1 MAHALLPDVLWS
13 FIETQLPVYR
23 PSPKGGRPRI
33 DNRAA
38 LTGILFVL
46 KTGIPWEYLPRELGC
61 GSGMSCWRR
70 LDEWM
75 LAGVWQ
81 RIHEAI
87 LRRLREYDQ
96 IEWGRASIDAASVP
110 SPFGG
115 EHTGRNP
122 TDRGKLGCKHHVL
135 VDQRGL
141 PLVARISGAQ
151 VHDSRLLIP
160 LMDAIP
166 AVPGLPGRARKRP
179 VKHHADR
186 AYASRPHRAWLRWR
200 GITARIARYGI
211 ESRERLGR
219 WRWVVERTLGWLH
232 RFQRLRI
239 RYERRADIHQAF
251 LSLACSLICW
261 RYVER
266 FC

>member
-1 MAHALLPDVLWS
+1 MAHMSPTGIDVMAQALLPDELWS
-13 FIETQLPVYR
+13 LIEAHLRVHR

-70 LDEWM
+70 LHEWM
-75 LAGVWQ
+75 KAGIWQ

-96 IEWGRASIDAASVP
+96 IEWDRASIDAASVP

-115 EHTGRNP
+115 KHTGRNP

-141 PLVARISGAQ
+141 PLVAQISGAQ
-151 VHDSRLLIP
+151 VHDSQLLIP
-160 LMDAIP
+160 LMSAIP
-166 AVPGLPGRARKRP
+166 TVTGLPGRARKRP
-179 VKHHADR
+179 GKLHADC
-186 AYASRPHRAWLRWR
+186 AYASRAHRAWLRRR
-200 GITARIARYGI
+200 GIAARIARYGV
-211 ESRERLGR
+211 ESCEKAWPLALGR
-219 WRWVVERTLGWLH
+219 
-232 RFQRLRI
+232 
-239 RYERRADIHQAF
+239 
-251 LSLACSLICW
+251 
-261 RYVER
+261 
-266 FC
+266 